1 MESKDGHR
9 PLTAK
14 IVGSYLRHHKVGA
27 SQLPDLIATV
37 HRSLSGLGQ
46 QPLAEEALTPAV
58 SVRQSVRPDYV
69 VCLDCGYR
77 GKTLR
82 RHISSRHGLNRDEYR
97 RRWGLQPDHPLT
109 APAYSERR
117 STLAKQL
124 GLGRKP
130 KADEAPAPTP
140 AETDSEHV
148 EGDFDATFKPR
159 RTTRSGSKSEAVDE
173 AASEPT
179 KPRQRRPRAPKA
191 SPQSEPVPTPTAE
204 A

>member
-1 MESKDGHR
+1 MEAKDGHR
-9 PLTAK
+9 LLTPK

-27 SQLPDLIATV
+27 SQLPDLIAIV
-37 HRSLSGLGQ
+37 HRSFGELGK
-46 QPLAEEALTPAV
+46 QPAPEEELTPAV
-58 SVRQSVRPDYV
+58 SVRQSVRDEYV

-82 RHISSRHGLNRDEYR
+82 RHISSRHGLNRDEYL
-97 RRWGLQPDHPLT
+97 RRWGLRPDHPLT

-130 KADEAPAPTP
+130 GAEAA
-140 AETDSEHV
+140 AAS
-148 EGDFDATFKPR
+148 R
-159 RTTRSGSKSEAVDE
+159 RTTRSGSSK
-173 AASEPT
+173 T
-179 KPRQRRPRAPKA
+179 RQRRPRSRVAP
-191 SPQSEPVPTPTAE
+191 PQSEPLPPTAE